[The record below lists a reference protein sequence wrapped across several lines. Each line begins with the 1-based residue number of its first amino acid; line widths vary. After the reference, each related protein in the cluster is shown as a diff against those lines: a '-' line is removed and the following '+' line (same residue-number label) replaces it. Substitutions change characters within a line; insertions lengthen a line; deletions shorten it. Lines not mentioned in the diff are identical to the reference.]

1 MNTFNK
7 YKERTMTSCLVQ
19 QLFRQKIGQELDPR
33 LVDEVLFPM
42 LRSRKDYPR
51 ELLLDIKLTQSC
63 NENGHSAIVIPR
75 VIDHAVDAKNIS
87 PFEVPMGP
95 FSLWDSER
103 LKQRCPGKISGEMR
117 RLRHESLWGSINILN
132 KLRSL
137 KHPHIQYHPDPD
149 DQDCDLCADYFDGVY
164 IRLEEVGLLDRS
176 ASDIDF
182 ANDFLEDALN
192 TGKRLSWG
200 GNPTIPNYFD
210 NILSTRY

>member
-1 MNTFNK
+1 M
-7 YKERTMTSCLVQ
+7 SPCLVQ
-19 QLFRQKIGQELDPR
+19 QLFRQKIGQELDQD
-33 LVDEVLFPM
+33 LVDGVFFPM

-51 ELLLDIKLTQSC
+51 ELLLDIKLTQSWSC

-75 VIDHAVDAKNIS
+75 VIDHAVDVPQEDIPKNIS

-95 FSLWDSER
+95 FSLWLPSR
-103 LKQRCPGKISGEMR
+103 KQRCPGKISGEMR

-182 ANDFLEDALN
+182 VNDFLEDALN